1 MRFAFLITFLLVVV
15 LFANAQSERLT
26 LPDAVSRSLEHN
38 YDIKVIA
45 VLAQEAGTRNT
56 IGNAGLLPSINGN
69 GGLNLSS
76 ANTHMEFADGRLQ
89 NVSGAQTLSYN
100 AGVSANYTLF
110 AAGRA
115 WMIRSQLK
123 ATDQLA
129 QIQLRQQMQATIS
142 QTIQTYSNAVW
153 QQQQRAATDTALAL
167 AKARMLLTQMQ
178 YETGLSAKVDFLQAR
193 VDYNARQSD
202 SLALM
207 NNLNAAFSDLNFLM
221 GADPFNSY
229 QVDDSLTLN
238 THLTPSD
245 PSRLANSNLSIDI
258 AKRNLELAHLGERIS
273 RTNLLPSLGVN
284 VGYNYSHSQSQA
296 GFALFN
302 RSFGP
307 SGGLNLNIPIYQGGT
322 LQTQLKV
329 AGLEAK
335 RQELLLD
342 RQHTDISRQYRTIW
356 KAYQLAVSAYH
367 LEQEN
372 IHFAKENL
380 LIQEARFR
388 AGIATTIE
396 TREAENSYVQAL
408 NRLFSAAYN
417 LKINETKVL
426 ELESKLDN

>member
-1 MRFAFLITFLLVVV
+1 
-15 LFANAQSERLT
+15 
-26 LPDAVSRSLEHN
+26 
-38 YDIKVIA
+38 
-45 VLAQEAGTRNT
+45 
-56 IGNAGLLPSINGN
+56 
-69 GGLNLSS
+69 
-76 ANTHMEFADGRLQ
+76 
-89 NVSGAQTLSYN
+89 
-100 AGVSANYTLF
+100 
-110 AAGRA
+110 
-115 WMIRSQLK
+115 
-123 ATDQLA
+123 
-129 QIQLRQQMQATIS
+129 
-142 QTIQTYSNAVW
+142 
-153 QQQQRAATDTALAL
+153 
-167 AKARMLLTQMQ
+167 
-178 YETGLSAKVDFLQAR
+178 
-193 VDYNARQSD
+193 
-202 SLALM
+202 
-207 NNLNAAFSDLNFLM
+207 